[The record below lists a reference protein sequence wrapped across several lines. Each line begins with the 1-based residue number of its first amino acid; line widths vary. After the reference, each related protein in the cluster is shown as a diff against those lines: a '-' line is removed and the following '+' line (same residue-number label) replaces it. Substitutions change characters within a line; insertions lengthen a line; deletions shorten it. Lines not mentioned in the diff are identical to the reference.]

1 MVKLTNFNTDTISS
15 LLLISPSSTFLKS
28 KYSQMYLSSDSEDKK
43 LMDNTETVIQQLQ
56 SGFIVH
62 TKCHDLSQTFSGDED
77 LRLINKM
84 LDKLCHEVRLK

>member
-1 MVKLTNFNTDTISS
+1 ME
-15 LLLISPSSTFLKS
+15 FL
-28 KYSQMYLSSDSEDKK
+28 
-43 LMDNTETVIQQLQ
+43 QQLQ

-62 TKCHDLSQTFSGDED
+62 TKCHYLSQTFSGDED